1 MLFRQVQGARVF
13 SLHKG
18 SHYLEKV
25 LFYRLEVKEGASSL
39 AEETTSMPVKD
50 WGLTCATCKDQT
62 VF

>member
-13 SLHKG
+13 SSCKV

-25 LFYRLEVKEGASSL
+25 LFYWLEVKEGASSF
-39 AEETTSMPVKD
+39 AEETTSVPGKD